1 MIRNGSPA
9 AYGNDILTP
18 SHSWSE
24 EMKLLIATD
33 MEGITGVMHWDQVTP
48 GHDEYPRFRKLM
60 THDVNA
66 AIRGAADAGVEEI
79 IVTDGHWFGYNIIIE
94 ELDPRAHLISGTGGP
109 LAMVEGVASGVDCA
123 FFIGY
128 HARAGSQN
136 AILDH
141 TWSSSRV
148 HNVWLNDILVGE
160 TGVNAAV
167 CGQFGVPVIMIS
179 GDQTVAAEASALLP
193 GIETAVVKTASA
205 RMSAECMPPEDSEQ
219 VIYSTAYKAIQK
231 YHAGKS
237 ASPFVLDPPLT
248 MKVELANTE
257 LADRAALLP
266 GAVRLDGRT
275 FGLKTDTIVNL
286 YHSFQ
291 GLVQLTR

>member
-1 MIRNGSPA
+1 MTRYNFST
-9 AYGNDILTP
+9 AYGNDILYP
-18 SHSWSE
+18 SNSWSE

-48 GHDEYPRFRKLM
+48 GHEEYPRFRKLM
-60 THDVNA
+60 TNDVNA

-79 IVTDGHWFGYNIIIE
+79 IVTDGHWFGYNILIE
-94 ELDPRAHLISGTGGP
+94 ELDPRAHLVSGTGGP
-109 LAMVEGVASGVDCA
+109 LAMVEGAASKVDCA

-193 GIETAVVKTASA
+193 EIETAVVKTASA
-205 RMSAECMPPEDSEQ
+205 RMSAECLPPEDTEQ
-219 VIYSTAYKAIQK
+219 VIYSTAYKAVQK
-231 YHAGKS
+231 FHSGKS
-237 ASPFVLDPPLT
+237 ASPFIPHPPLT

-257 LADRAALLP
+257 LADRSALLP
-266 GAVRLDGRT
+266 GATRLDGRT
-275 FGLKTDTIVNL
+275 FSLKADSMVDL